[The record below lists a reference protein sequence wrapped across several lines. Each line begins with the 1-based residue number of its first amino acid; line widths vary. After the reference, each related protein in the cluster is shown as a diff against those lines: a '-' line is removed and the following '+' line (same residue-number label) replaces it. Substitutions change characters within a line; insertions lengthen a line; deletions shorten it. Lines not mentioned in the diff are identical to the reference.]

1 MRENDFKTLVAA
13 GNRVLSAALAKALSE
28 ERRGHSARCNSGRA
42 THPSGTVQEGIEK
55 WLRFP
60 DQSRECERLRNRE
73 MQRLRRREQVPRR
86 SPERKSEHRLQR
98 VKARPGARGP
108 PKSWE

>member
-1 MRENDFKTLVAA
+1 MFASAIRVQSGEALVFRLSRILVRNAPAILHVATLAA
-13 GNRVLSAALAKALSE
+13 SPP
-28 ERRGHSARCNSGRA
+28 ERYV
-42 THPSGTVQEGIEK
+42 VQEWNEK
-55 WLRFP
+55 WLRLP

-73 MQRLRRREQVPRR
+73 MQRLRRREQVPRA